1 MKAWKYSGAGNSFVV
16 LDGRSSDC
24 SGYRE
29 AQRISA
35 LCSAHSTDGLMILS
49 PAEGLDFRM
58 EYFNSDG
65 SGGMMCGNGGRC
77 IVAFADQL
85 GIEPA
90 EPGRY
95 SFVAADGLHTAV
107 VTERNGAL
115 KTVSL
120 RMKDVKGAVRYPC
133 LDPIEGVSGWFL
145 DTGTRHF
152 VIFVPDVEAVDVEEL
167 GSRVRYHPAFLP
179 QGVNVNFVQPTSF
192 GIKLRTFEKGVEA
205 ETLACGTGI
214 VASALAAYVSEAA
227 PAVSIRMGGLRNYNY
242 CVQARRDELSV
253 DFNTGLEG
261 WLASDVHLTGPA
273 ELVEEI
279 EI

>member
-1 MKAWKYSGAGNSFVV
+1 MKAWKYSGAGNSFIV
-16 LDGRSSDC
+16 LDGRNADC
-24 SGYRE
+24 SPYRE
-29 AQRISA
+29 AERIA
-35 LCSAHSTDGLMILS
+35 RICSLHGTDGLMILS
-49 PAEGLDFRM
+49 PAEGVDFRM

-85 GIEPA
+85 GVEQA
-90 EPGRY
+90 EAGRW

-107 VTERNGAL
+107 VTERNGAV

-133 LDPIEGVSGWFL
+133 LDPIADVSGWFL

-167 GSRVRYHPAFLP
+167 GAAVRRHPAFLP
-179 QGVNVNFVQPTSF
+179 QGVNVNFVQPTAS
-192 GIKLRTFEKGVEA
+192 GIKVRTFEKGVEA

-214 VASALAAYVSEAA
+214 VASALASYVSGAA
-227 PAVSIRMGGLRNYNY
+227 PAVSIRLGGLRNYNY
-242 CVQARRDELSV
+242 RVQARRDELSV
-253 DFNTGLEG
+253 DFNTGVEG
-261 WLASDVHLTGPA
+261 WLATDVHLTGPA
-273 ELVEEI
+273 ELIAETEL
-279 EI
+279 